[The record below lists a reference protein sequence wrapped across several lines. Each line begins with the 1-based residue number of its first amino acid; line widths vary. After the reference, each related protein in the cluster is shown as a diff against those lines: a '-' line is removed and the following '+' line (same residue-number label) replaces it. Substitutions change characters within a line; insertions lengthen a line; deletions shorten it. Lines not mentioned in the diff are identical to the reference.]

1 MPGRVRPGNLP
12 PIKTVG
18 AEFLMGRFSRQRLG
32 SHAAFVMLGKVCL
45 V

>member
-1 MPGRVRPGNLP
+1 MPGRECAGNLP

-18 AEFLMGRFSRQRLG
+18 AEFLMSRFSRQSKARMLLLL
-32 SHAAFVMLGKVCL
+32 LGKVCL